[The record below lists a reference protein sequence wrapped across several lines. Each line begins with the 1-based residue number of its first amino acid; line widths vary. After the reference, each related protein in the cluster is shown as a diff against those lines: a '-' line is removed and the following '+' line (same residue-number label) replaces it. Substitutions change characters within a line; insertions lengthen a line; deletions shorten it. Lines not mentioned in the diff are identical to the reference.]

1 MAQAPLISI
10 VTPVYNTEKY
20 LSECL
25 DSIFAQTMPD
35 IELICVDDGS
45 TDNSLN
51 ILKDYQKKHK
61 NLKVISQ
68 KNGGPGV
75 ARNTGIDNATGK
87 YICFWDSDDI
97 FEPDTLEKLYN
108 QAEKTKADIT
118 ICRMQMFNTQTGQII
133 PIPLSIRSDL
143 LNGKSIFSYRDVP
156 QHIFQISVGWAE
168 DKLFLNKFVKQHNLR
183 FPPFKSSEDTAFTL
197 SAIIKAERIT
207 YIDDILI
214 SYRVKNAQSVSN
226 NRHKSSSAFYES
238 LKIIRDEAQKD
249 GIYNLIEQSFINLAL
264 HFSLWHVN
272 SMRDKKVKKQLAH
285 NLKHQYFIE
294 FGINKHSKSYFYNQ
308 DEYKEYLF
316 KYHPHAFGRRIKHN
330 IRSCADF
337 LKSYLLFPWYT
348 FKIYQE
354 IAKRK

>member
-97 FEPDTLEKLYN
+97 FEPDALEKLYN
-108 QAEKTKADIT
+108 QAEKNKADIT

-143 LNGKSIFSYRDVP
+143 TAKASSLTGMFRSTFSR
-156 QHIFQISVGWAE
+156 
-168 DKLFLNKFVKQHNLR
+168 
-183 FPPFKSSEDTAFTL
+183 
-197 SAIIKAERIT
+197 
-207 YIDDILI
+207 
-214 SYRVKNAQSVSN
+214 
-226 NRHKSSSAFYES
+226 
-238 LKIIRDEAQKD
+238 
-249 GIYNLIEQSFINLAL
+249 
-264 HFSLWHVN
+264 
-272 SMRDKKVKKQLAH
+272 
-285 NLKHQYFIE
+285 
-294 FGINKHSKSYFYNQ
+294 
-308 DEYKEYLF
+308 
-316 KYHPHAFGRRIKHN
+316 
-330 IRSCADF
+330 
-337 LKSYLLFPWYT
+337 
-348 FKIYQE
+348 
-354 IAKRK
+354 

>member
-20 LSECL
+20 LPECL

-68 KNGGPGV
+68 KNLFAGT

-87 YICFWDSDDI
+87 DICFWDSDDI
-97 FEPDTLEKLYN
+97 FEPDALEKLYS

-118 ICRMQMFNTQTGQII
+118 ICRSRAINNNTQQTI
-133 PIPLSIRSDL
+133 PMPLTIRTDL
-143 LNGKSIFSYRDVP
+143 LNSKNIFSYVDIP
-156 QHIFQISVGWAE
+156 QHIFQISVGWPW
-168 DKLFLNKFVKQHNLR
+168 DKLYRTDFVKKNKLQFATTQTTNDMSFVLTSL
-183 FPPFKSSEDTAFTL
+183 FKA
-197 SAIIKAERIT
+197 KRIS
-207 YIDDILI
+207 YIENILI
-214 SYRVKNAQSVSN
+214 NYRIKNTQSVSN
-226 NRHKSSSAFYES
+226 NHHKSFSDFYES

-249 GIYNLIEQSFINLAL
+249 GIYNLIEQSFVNLAL

-272 SMRDKKVKKQLAH
+272 SVRDKKVRRQLAH

-308 DEYKEYLF
+308 DEYKEYLL
-316 KYHPHAFGRRIKHN
+316 KYHPHALGKRIKHN
-330 IRSCADF
+330 IRSCVDF

-354 IAKRK
+354 ISKRK